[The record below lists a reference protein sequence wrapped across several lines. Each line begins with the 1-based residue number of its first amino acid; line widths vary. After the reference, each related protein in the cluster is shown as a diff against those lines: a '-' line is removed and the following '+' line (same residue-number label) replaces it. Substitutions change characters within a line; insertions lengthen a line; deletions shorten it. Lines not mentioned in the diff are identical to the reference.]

1 MQFASVVCLAAAAL
15 HATED
20 QYSMFLVS
28 VPAGVAEP
36 KEAQAEVKFVSN
48 GYILGPNN
56 CIVTKTSG
64 SALADKQA
72 CKTVIFRAASKPVIS
87 KAPVWIADV
96 PAGFVPPQSL
106 SGKPPIST
114 DDYTSNSLVNG
125 EQGTVVVRL
134 IVGVNGKARDCTI
147 AATSGYQ
154 ALDNAA
160 KWKLCRS
167 LKLRPAMVDGVPV
180 ESINFTQVAFYQGN

>member
-56 CIVTKTSG
+56 CIITKTSG
-64 SALADKQA
+64 SELADKQA
-72 CKTVIFRAASKPVIS
+72 CKTDNIQHTRRPGLYHAALWLGSVS
-87 KAPVWIADV
+87 
-96 PAGFVPPQSL
+96 
-106 SGKPPIST
+106 
-114 DDYTSNSLVNG
+114 
-125 EQGTVVVRL
+125 
-134 IVGVNGKARDCTI
+134 
-147 AATSGYQ
+147 
-154 ALDNAA
+154 
-160 KWKLCRS
+160 
-167 LKLRPAMVDGVPV
+167 
-180 ESINFTQVAFYQGN
+180 